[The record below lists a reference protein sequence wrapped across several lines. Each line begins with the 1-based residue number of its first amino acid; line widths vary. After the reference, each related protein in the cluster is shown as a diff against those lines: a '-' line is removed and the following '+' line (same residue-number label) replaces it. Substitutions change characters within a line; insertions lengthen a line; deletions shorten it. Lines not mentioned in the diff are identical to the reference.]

1 MERPL
6 RFGIFMAPFHP
17 AGQNPTLALE
27 RDLELIVRLDEL
39 GYDEAWIGEHHSA
52 GLEIIAS
59 PEVVIAAAAQRTRH
73 IRLGTGVSSLP
84 YHHPLILADRMILL
98 DHLTRGG
105 GLFRGG
111 RGGAARGARTTGVA
125 G

>member
-52 GLEIIAS
+52 VWRLLPRPRCLLPRQPSGRTIFAWAPAS
-59 PEVVIAAAAQRTRH
+59 ARCPTTIP
-73 IRLGTGVSSLP
+73 SSWP
-84 YHHPLILADRMILL
+84 
-98 DHLTRGG
+98 TV
-105 GLFRGG
+105 LFSS
-111 RGGAARGARTTGVA
+111 TI
-125 G
+125 

>member
-59 PEVVIAAAAQRTRH
+59 PEVMIAAAAQRTRH

-84 YHHPLILADRMILL
+84 YHHPLSLLIAWCCLITLHADESCS
-98 DHLTRGG
+98 
-105 GLFRGG
+105 
-111 RGGAARGARTTGVA
+111 V
-125 G
+125 